1 MSEILL
7 PDLGEGVSGGIVAA
21 LSVAPGDSVSANDAI
36 IEIETDK
43 AVLPVPAPADGVIAK
58 LLVAEGD
65 KITVGQAIAA
75 FEGGAAVAAPAA
87 EPAAPAAVEP
97 VPASSSP
104 APASASSKKATVQL
118 PDLGEGVSGG
128 IVTSIAAQAGDVLS
142 EGDAII
148 ELETDKAV
156 LPVPA
161 PAAGTLQ
168 KVTVSVGDKIDVGQV
183 IAEMDA
189 EVSGEA
195 SSPAPTPAAEP
206 SAPVAKAP
214 APAPVA
220 TPVAAKTTAM
230 PGASVPAGPAT
241 RKLARELGVDLSA
254 VKGTR
259 RGGRV
264 SVEDVKT
271 HVKAMNLGAKALA
284 EAPAAAAPTK
294 PDWPSLPDFEK
305 FGPVRREKMSNLR
318 GIISDRMSMC
328 WNRIPHVFQFNE
340 VDLTSL
346 GEVQARYKDDFKAK
360 GSSVSPTNF
369 IIKAMAICLKE
380 FPQFNASL
388 DEESGEI
395 IYKDY
400 VNIGVAVD
408 TPTGLIVPVLKNVD
422 QLSIF
427 QIGKDLKDLAKKTRD
442 RKVTQEDLSGGGMTL
457 SNLGGI
463 GGTHFTP
470 IVNWPEVA
478 ILGVGRGEVKPKY
491 INGEVVP
498 RNCTQMTL
506 SYDHRVIDGAD
517 GARFMVRLT
526 EILENIERTLLGG

>member
-1 MSEILL
+1 
-7 PDLGEGVSGGIVAA
+7 
-21 LSVAPGDSVSANDAI
+21 
-36 IEIETDK
+36 
-43 AVLPVPAPADGVIAK
+43 
-58 LLVAEGD
+58 
-65 KITVGQAIAA
+65 
-75 FEGGAAVAAPAA
+75 
-87 EPAAPAAVEP
+87 
-97 VPASSSP
+97 
-104 APASASSKKATVQL
+104 
-118 PDLGEGVSGG
+118 
-128 IVTSIAAQAGDVLS
+128 
-142 EGDAII
+142 
-148 ELETDKAV
+148 
-156 LPVPA
+156 
-161 PAAGTLQ
+161 
-168 KVTVSVGDKIDVGQV
+168 
-183 IAEMDA
+183 
-189 EVSGEA
+189 
-195 SSPAPTPAAEP
+195 
-206 SAPVAKAP
+206 
-214 APAPVA
+214 
-220 TPVAAKTTAM
+220 
-230 PGASVPAGPAT
+230 
-241 RKLARELGVDLSA
+241 
-254 VKGTR
+254 
-259 RGGRV
+259 
-264 SVEDVKT
+264 
-271 HVKAMNLGAKALA
+271 MNLGAKALA